1 MEYPMPFSTR
11 QQKQLDQIVKLVEK
25 LRAEAERNPTSSEG
39 TGRRR
44 RSKVEAAKMRSEILA
59 ARAIGVSAAKLA
71 QKYGVSTSYIY
82 MVKE

>member
-1 MEYPMPFSTR
+1 
-11 QQKQLDQIVKLVEK
+11 
-25 LRAEAERNPTSSEG
+25 
-39 TGRRR
+39 
-44 RSKVEAAKMRSEILA
+44 MRSEILA